1 MEEKEAWKVQSFKTA
16 TLRDQWENRHIS
28 RLASIELSVKSPRVC
43 SGRNLCGLGI
53 SPVMPEAEIQG
64 YPLTLLTGVWNIF
77 FPLGIFELIPQDLIK
92 IFDENEL
99 EVRNIVLIFKQDLCA
114 NFSCLWF
121 DIFYFVASHVWIGRC
136 RREWLERTHKVQKW
150 LQCKSSS
157 HPVVLEGN
165 GKLPFSEIAFR

>member
-77 FPLGIFELIPQDLIK
+77 FPLGIFWTDSTGSHQNFWWKWTRGEKYRAYLQTRP
-92 IFDENEL
+92 
-99 EVRNIVLIFKQDLCA
+99 LCQFFLLVVWHFLFCS
-114 NFSCLWF
+114 FSCVDWEMSMWMTGENTQSTKMAT
-121 DIFYFVASHVWIGRC
+121 V
-136 RREWLERTHKVQKW
+136 
-150 LQCKSSS
+150 
-157 HPVVLEGN
+157 
-165 GKLPFSEIAFR
+165 